1 MAAVRALRL
10 AATMASFAAADL
22 SKLKPPKAGHVRLY
36 LCRHGQTDWNAAK
49 RIQGSVDKELNA
61 MGHRQAALIGEA
73 LAGVPLQARGRKP
86 VIMVASCFYCLGS
99 LTVAAARGFGELVA
113 GRVVLGLGVG
123 LSSMAIP
130 VYVAEASPAE
140 LRGRLVSCYNLFIV
154 LGQAAACGVNIVC
167 GTYLGTSSRWR
178 VSMGVAAAPAG
189 ADVKHPP

>member
-73 LAGVPLQARGRKP
+73 LAGVPLTLVASSPLRRASATADAVFAVFPSAAREKHSGLREMDFGELEGTVPGDVYAATNAAWAGGDLDHAWPGGEAPADVVARGRQ
-86 VIMVASCFYCLGS
+86 VLAS
-99 LTVAAARGFGELVA
+99 
-113 GRVVLGLGVG
+113 VLW
-123 LSSMAIP
+123 P
-130 VYVAEASPAE
+130 
-140 LRGRLVSCYNLFIV
+140 
-154 LGQAAACGVNIVC
+154 
-167 GTYLGTSSRWR
+167 
-178 VSMGVAAAPAG
+178 
-189 ADVKHPP
+189 